1 MLVVSR
7 SMETKRIFRW
17 ANFVTD
23 LTLVTRTLYMLGLDV
38 ILQSLPSLVL
48 VRALEA
54 LELATVQPS
63 HFRRY
68 QNIQGT

>member
-1 MLVVSR
+1 MSR
-7 SMETKRIFRW
+7 PMQTQRIFCW

-23 LTLVTRTLYMLGLDV
+23 LTLMTGAVYMLGLDV
-38 ILQSLPSLVL
+38 IFQSLPSLVL

-63 HFRRY
+63 HFRGY
-68 QNIQGT
+68 QNVQGT